1 MTHKIDNEVL
11 TLYNELKKENLNL
24 DNDMVMMFLENMPKE
39 AKETLEIMQYGK
51 HIISKSLYE
60 EALRHIKD
68 KSGNSIVPWSLQDV
82 MKIASNYINIDDEK
96 FFDYDLAL
104 WANVKRGDYGHIEK
118 EPSKIIEIAI
128 ADLKDKD
135 FPYYDA
141 SERAYCWAEAVTE
154 KQ

>member
-1 MTHKIDNEVL
+1 MTHKIDSEVL

-24 DNDMVMMFLENMPKE
+24 DNDMVMMFLEKMPKE

-51 HIISKSLYE
+51 HIINKSFYE
-60 EALRHIKD
+60 EALKCIKD
-68 KSGNSIVPWSLQDV
+68 KNGSMIMPWSLQDI

-135 FPYYDA
+135 YPFGDP
-141 SERAYCWAEAVTE
+141 SERAYCWAKEILEE
-154 KQ
+154 K